1 MRSLCIDFLGQQ
13 EGQDLVEYTL
23 LVAFVC
29 LVASAFFLG
38 SHKSIYTIW
47 EVTNNNLSQATETI
61 S

>member
-1 MRSLCIDFLGQQ
+1 LDFLGQQ

-23 LVAFVC
+23 LLAFVC

-47 EVTNNNLSQATETI
+47 EVTNNNLSQAKETV